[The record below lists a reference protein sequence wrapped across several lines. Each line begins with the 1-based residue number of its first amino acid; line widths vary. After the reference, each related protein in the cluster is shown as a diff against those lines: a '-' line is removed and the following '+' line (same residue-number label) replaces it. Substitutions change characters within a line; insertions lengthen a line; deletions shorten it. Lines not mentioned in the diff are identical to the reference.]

1 MAATNSLSMR
11 LAAFVVTVED
21 VVVLYPDQ
29 GDTSYERERFDQLA
43 RVGFPVSRLLT
54 AEGIYRR
61 YP

>member
-1 MAATNSLSMR
+1 MR